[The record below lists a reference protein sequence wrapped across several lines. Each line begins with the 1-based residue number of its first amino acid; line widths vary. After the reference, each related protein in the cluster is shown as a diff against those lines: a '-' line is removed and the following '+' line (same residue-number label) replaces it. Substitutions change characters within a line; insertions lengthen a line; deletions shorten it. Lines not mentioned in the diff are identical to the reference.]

1 MLDFD
6 FQDTQD
12 KIEKLCDEND
22 LEFAFESS
30 KFPIVAT
37 IRPSEESKN
46 QLVIDFGDEDGKTSF
61 VNGEIQFIFGDEL
74 TMKVL
79 NDFRIEDGLLNK
91 IKNQVKKLHYIY
103 LQMYFKTKMSI

>member
-6 FQDTQD
+6 FRDIQD

-22 LEFAFESS
+22 LEFIFESS
-30 KFPIVAT
+30 KFPIIAT

-46 QLVIDFGDEDGKTSF
+46 QMTIDFGDEETTSF
-61 VNGEIQFIFGDEL
+61 VNGEIQFIFADEL

-103 LQMYFKTKMSI
+103 LQMYFKSKMSL

>member
-6 FQDTQD
+6 FQDMQG

-22 LEFAFESS
+22 LEFDFKSS

-37 IRPSEESKN
+37 IRPSEKSKN
-46 QLVIDFGDEDGKTSF
+46 QMTIDFGDEETISF
-61 VNGEIQFIFGDEL
+61 TNGEIQFIFADEL

-91 IKNQVKKLHYIY
+91 IENQVKKLHYIY

>member
-1 MLDFD
+1 MLNFD
-6 FQDTQD
+6 FENAKE
-12 KIEKLCDEND
+12 KIEDLCYENT
-22 LEFAFESS
+22 LEFDFESS

-37 IRPSEESKN
+37 IRPNEESRN
-46 QLVIDFGDEDGKTSF
+46 QLTIGFGDEEEITNF
-61 VNGEIQFIFGDEL
+61 VNGEIQFIFADEL